1 MAAFELEVDGHVA
14 IMHLNRPEAMNAMN
28 RELREGMDAAIDRL
42 IHDNDLRVA
51 IMIGEGGRA
60 FSAGADLK
68 EMAEGGMRGSPW
80 TPRDPSLMGTVEVWK
95 PIIAAIDGF
104 CLGGG
109 LELSLSCDI
118 RVATEVSQFGLP
130 EVTRGI
136 IPGAGGTQRITR
148 TIPFGIAMELLLT
161 GKRIPA
167 AEAARWGII
176 NHMVPTRAELMPKCM
191 EIAAQIGANGP
202 LAVQAVKESAYR
214 GRYTTL
220 AEGLRI
226 EQFESA
232 LLGHTEDAK
241 EGPKAFAEKR
251 APNYVGR

>member
-28 RELREGMDAAIDRL
+28 RELREGMDAAFERLTNDRE
-42 IHDNDLRVA
+42 LRVA
-51 IMIGEGGRA
+51 ILIGEGGRA

-68 EMAEGGMRGSPW
+68 EMAEGGLAQSPW
-80 TPRDPSLMGTVEVWK
+80 TPRAPSLMGTMEVWK

-109 LELSLSCDI
+109 LELSLSCDV
-118 RVATEVSQFGLP
+118 RVATEVSQFGVP

-136 IPGAGGTQRITR
+136 IPGAGGTQRLPR
-148 TIPFGIAMELLLT
+148 SIPFGIAMELLLT

-176 NHMVPTRAELMPKCM
+176 NHVVPTRAELMPKCM
-191 EIAAQIGANGP
+191 EIAGQIGANGP
-202 LAVQAVKESAYR
+202 LAVQAVKEAAYR

-251 APNYVGR
+251 APHYVGR